1 MKTKYLLLAALGSV
15 LMGCAVENT
24 PSAGETAREY
34 LSLWMDKYHP
44 GISPNADGLY
54 ILQDEPG
61 AGDLWD
67 SEKAY
72 SYLEVTVGGLNGVIS
87 STTDSTLSKQ
97 LGTYVKGDYYG
108 PRFQATGEGSS
119 YAGFDALLKG
129 MRVGG
134 TRQAV
139 VPAWMLTTSRYDTQ
153 QKYLDAATSSASLI
167 YKVTFRGQTDDVSET
182 EKDSLACYVLRKYGN
197 VQPSSY
203 KKNDDGTAEEPD
215 GTFYF
220 ISDTS
225 AFVNS
230 GVEPRGDTDSGTINY
245 TGRLL
250 NGQVFD
256 TTLERVAKDAGLYN
270 SSKTYTT
277 SSVTFATDWN
287 SVTMGGSS
295 SLIDGFK
302 GGLYKMRYP
311 GQKAIVVFTSSHG
324 YSTTGSG
331 STIPAWSP
339 LEFELEL
346 VSIDSSD

>member
-1 MKTKYLLLAALGSV
+1 MKTKYLFLAALGFA
-15 LMGCAVENT
+15 LMGCTVDNT
-24 PSAGETAREY
+24 PSSGEVAREY

-54 ILQDEPG
+54 ILQDNPG
-61 AGDLWD
+61 TGDLWD
-67 SEKAY
+67 DAKAY
-72 SYLEVTVGGLNGVIS
+72 SYLEVTVRNLNGVIS

-97 LGTYVKGDYYG
+97 LGTYVKGNYYG

-134 TRQAV
+134 TREAV

-153 QKYLDAATSSASLI
+153 QKYLDEATTSASLI
-167 YKVTFRGQTDDVSET
+167 YGVTLRGQTDDITEV
-182 EKDSLACYVLRKYGN
+182 EKDSLARYVLRKYGS
-197 VQPSSY
+197 VTSTTY
-203 KKNDDGTAEEPD
+203 KSDTEPD

-230 GVEPRGDTDSGTINY
+230 DIKPRGDSDEATINY

-250 NGQVFD
+250 NGQLFD
-256 TTLERVAKDAGLYN
+256 TSVERVAKDAGLYVRD
-270 SSKTYTT
+270 KTYSTMSISFSSDWSSIAMT
-277 SSVTFATDWN
+277 S
-287 SVTMGGSS
+287 GS

-311 GQKAIVVFTSSHG
+311 GQKAIVIFTSDQG

-346 VSIDSSD
+346 VSVTSLE

>member
-1 MKTKYLLLAALGSV
+1 MGFA

-24 PSAGETAREY
+24 PSSGEVAREY

-44 GISPNADGLY
+44 GIAPNADGLY
-54 ILQDEPG
+54 ILQDTPG
-61 AGDLWD
+61 TGDLWD
-67 SEKAY
+67 AAKAY
-72 SYLEVTVGGLNGVIS
+72 SYLEVTVRNLNGVIS

-97 LGTYVKGDYYG
+97 LGTYTKGNYYG

-119 YAGFDALLKG
+119 YAGFDALLTG

-134 TRQAV
+134 TREAV

-153 QKYLDAATSSASLI
+153 KKYMDEATTSASLI
-167 YKVTFRGQTDDVSET
+167 YGVTLRGQTDDITEV
-182 EKDSLACYVLRKYGN
+182 EKDSLARYVLRKYGSVN
-197 VQPSSY
+197 PSTY
-203 KKNDDGTAEEPD
+203 KSDTEPD

-230 GVEPRGDTDSGTINY
+230 DIQPRGKNDEGTINY

-256 TTLERVAKDAGLYN
+256 TTLEKVAKDAGLYN
-270 SSKTYTT
+270 GDKTYTT
-277 SSVTFATDWN
+277 ADITFASDW
-287 SVTMGGSS
+287 SSIVMGTST

-311 GQKAIVVFTSSHG
+311 GQKAIVIFTSDQG

-346 VSIDSSD
+346 VSITSLE

>member
-1 MKTKYLLLAALGSV
+1 MKTKYLLLAALGSM

-24 PSAGETAREY
+24 PSAGETALEY
-34 LSLWMDKYHP
+34 LTLWMQKYHP

-61 AGDLWD
+61 TGDLWD
-67 SEKAY
+67 TGKSY
-72 SYLEVTVGGLNGVIS
+72 SYLEVTMSALSGVIS
-87 STTDSTLSKQ
+87 STSDSTLCKQ
-97 LGTYVKGDYYG
+97 LGTYVKGNYYG
-108 PRFQATGEGSS
+108 PSFQATGEGYS
-119 YAGFDALLKG
+119 YAGLDALLKG

-139 VPAWMLTTSRYDTQ
+139 VPAWMLTTNRYNTQ
-153 QKYLDAATSSASLI
+153 KEYMDASTSSASLI
-167 YKVTFRGQTDDVSET
+167 YKVTFRGQTEDVSET
-182 EKDSLACYVLRKYGN
+182 EKDSLSRYVLRKYGDIE
-197 VQPSSY
+197 PISY
-203 KKNDDGTAEEPD
+203 KSDEEPD

-230 GVEPRGDTDSGTINY
+230 GIEPRGNTDSGTINY

-256 TTLERVAKDAGLYN
+256 TTLERVAKDAGLY
-270 SSKTYTT
+270 SSDKTYTT
-277 SSVTFATDWN
+277 SSITFAAEWN
-287 SVTMGGSS
+287 SVAMGSS
-295 SLIDGFK
+295 TSLIDGFK

-324 YSTTGSG
+324 YTTTGSG
-331 STIPAWSP
+331 NTIPAWSP

-346 VSIDSSD
+346 VSVESDD